1 MANRKLSLILKAV
14 LIVIFAAYILAMPT
28 KDMVRMWIRF
38 AMLVFFTV
46 TFIMEL
52 NKYRKDNA

>member
-14 LIVIFAAYILAMPT
+14 LIVVFVIYVIAMPT
-28 KDMVRMWIRF
+28 KDIVRMLIRF
-38 AMLVFFTV
+38 AMLIFFTV
-46 TFIMEL
+46 TFIIEL